1 MIRLFESE
9 IPEMKIIHPEGTYL
23 VWFDCRSIGLDTQQL
38 RNLMLNQARV
48 FLDEGSLFGPEGDG
62 FERIN
67 IACPRSLLM
76 EGLQRIIT
84 AIKNPCN

>member
-9 IPEMKIIHPEGTYL
+9 IPEIKIIQPEGTYL
-23 VWFDCRSIGLDTQQL
+23 VWFDCRSLGLDTQQL

-67 IACPRSLLM
+67 IACPQSLLM
-76 EGLQRIIT
+76 EGLQRIIA